1 MLDQPNDL
9 TIQFAKEKETRT
21 GTPEEIRARKFILI
35 CTQLIQGLS
44 YASLF
49 EENKYLFRAYTGQFV
64 NPSIESRR
72 KADIELIRY
81 WKAKTLILTSD
92 KYIAQALDIEVKEIQ
107 NFLNNSNSLFDQGF
121 QDGLT
126 EAQETENVRAFAQQQ
141 RENIFPIDN
150 FETLDG
156 HNQDGINLTSLMNEL
171 QSFRSFSFEKSA
183 TEILGYILS
192 LGPNQKFKLRDW
204 LCPIK
209 MQNFKDIGE
218 QTLAK
223 AILHLATWEEIA
235 LILAKKLWEIE
246 EITNG
251 TFIYL
256 TIENDKIVAKTHI
269 VNNSTVIMPTAEM
282 TKQLQDLALIE
293 QMKTDDGI
301 DLGLLLQ
308 AIEKVPEI
316 VGTMVNYTDEQKY
329 IQRVKN
335 FINGL
340 DLSAKRQLIEGFTP
354 RTIGIADLGKIQGTL
369 DALPHQL
376 ENLIAQKLWEIKQD
390 KQITSENLLYIV
402 LAFDLENNQL
412 TLETKANNFQID
424 KN

>member
-1 MLDQPNDL
+1 
-9 TIQFAKEKETRT
+9 
-21 GTPEEIRARKFILI
+21 
-35 CTQLIQGLS
+35 
-44 YASLF
+44 
-49 EENKYLFRAYTGQFV
+49 
-64 NPSIESRR
+64 
-72 KADIELIRY
+72 
-81 WKAKTLILTSD
+81 
-92 KYIAQALDIEVKEIQ
+92 
-107 NFLNNSNSLFDQGF
+107 
-121 QDGLT
+121 
-126 EAQETENVRAFAQQQ
+126 
-141 RENIFPIDN
+141 
-150 FETLDG
+150 
-156 HNQDGINLTSLMNEL
+156 MNEL

-192 LGPNQKFKLRDW
+192 LNPNQKFKLRDW

-209 MQNFKDIGE
+209 MQNFKNTGE

-223 AILHLATWEEIA
+223 TVLHLATWEEIA

-256 TIENDKIVAKTHI
+256 TIENNKIVTKTHI
-269 VNNSTVIMPTAEM
+269 VNNSRVIIPTAEM

-316 VGTMVNYTDEQKY
+316 VGTIVNYTEEQKY
-329 IQRVKN
+329 QQRARN

-340 DLSAKRQLIEGFTP
+340 YLSAKRQLIEGLAP
-354 RTIGIADLGKIQGTL
+354 KTINSTDLGKINTIL
-369 DALPHQL
+369 DSLTHQL
-376 ENLIAQKLWEIKQD
+376 EVLIGQKLWEIKQD
-390 KQITSENLLYIV
+390 TQISSKNLIHIV
-402 LAFDLENNQL
+402 LAFGLENNQL
-412 TLETKANNFQID
+412 VLKTRPNTAQVD